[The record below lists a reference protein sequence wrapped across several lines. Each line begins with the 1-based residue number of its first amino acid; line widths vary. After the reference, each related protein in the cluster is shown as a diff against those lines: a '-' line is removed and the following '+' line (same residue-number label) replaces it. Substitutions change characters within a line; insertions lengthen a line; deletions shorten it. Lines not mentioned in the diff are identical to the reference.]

1 MLRVFGCRKKSKRGT
16 VMAEYKLA
24 YLQREIDACREKLN
38 SMSIDDPEIIKV
50 SGQLDILLNEYIRL
64 KSSSDS

>member
-1 MLRVFGCRKKSKRGT
+1 
-16 VMAEYKLA
+16 MAEYKLA